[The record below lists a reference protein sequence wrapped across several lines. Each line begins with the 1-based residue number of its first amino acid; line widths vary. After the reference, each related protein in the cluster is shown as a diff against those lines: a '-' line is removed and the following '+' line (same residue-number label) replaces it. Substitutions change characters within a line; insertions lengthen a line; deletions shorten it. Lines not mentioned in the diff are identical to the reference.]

1 MENFSAPTDPLK
13 IVSKG
18 GFCFSLSQEGAFLM
32 NSWVMPLCWNR
43 LFLGVT
49 QWAIT
54 NTNHHRVIIVTGN
67 VIFRMY
73 RVRQT
78 CESKSGLGSAKRP
91 GLPSSS
97 VCDRT
102 GPLQKGT
109 WGRGG
114 QDELPASPSRSGD
127 QVCPQTTL
135 VYICFKAELLTG
147 PPSFYSPC
155 ILVRLWLICSPY
167 FWPWKT

>member
-1 MENFSAPTDPLK
+1 M
-13 IVSKG
+13 
-18 GFCFSLSQEGAFLM
+18 
-32 NSWVMPLCWNR
+32 
-43 LFLGVT
+43 
-49 QWAIT
+49 
-54 NTNHHRVIIVTGN
+54 IIVTGN

-109 WGRGG
+109 WVRRG

-135 VYICFKAELLTG
+135 VYICFKVELLTG
-147 PPSFYSPC
+147 PLPSIPHVSWLDYDSYAHPTSSPE
-155 ILVRLWLICSPY
+155 RLRFSTALWSGDLPAGYTIKL
-167 FWPWKT
+167 FI